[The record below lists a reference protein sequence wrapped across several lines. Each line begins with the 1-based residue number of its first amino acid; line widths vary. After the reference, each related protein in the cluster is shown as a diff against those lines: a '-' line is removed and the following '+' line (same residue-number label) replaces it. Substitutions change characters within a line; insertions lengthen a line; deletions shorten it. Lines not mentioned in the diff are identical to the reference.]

1 MRASQTSCNK
11 NATRMMER
19 HAQRER
25 DGDRMVVGGGGFHHK
40 CNSQATQ
47 NETLRDQ
54 GLGFKED
61 KRGGSSKFLACLV
74 MKIF

>member
-1 MRASQTSCNK
+1 MRASKTSCIK
-11 NATRMMER
+11 DATRMMER

-25 DGDRMVVGGGGFHHK
+25 ERERDGDRMVVVGGRGGFHDK
-40 CNSQATQ
+40 CNSQAAQ

-61 KRGGSSKFLACLV
+61 
-74 MKIF
+74 

>member
-1 MRASQTSCNK
+1 
-11 NATRMMER
+11 MMER

-25 DGDRMVVGGGGFHHK
+25 ERDGDRMVVVGGFHHK

-61 KRGGSSKFLACLV
+61 QRGGVCILAQVSL
-74 MKIF
+74 